1 MGTRRST
8 FLLITGLVVPLA
20 FSPLAWAG
28 HIKEGVLRSVAYH
41 PMPADQ
47 PVRVVLYDD
56 TTENIELRRQIEDEL
71 RRAGVSIDED
81 STLELAIDTEIID
94 RAAPE
99 SGPTMGSLEGS
110 SETGY
115 EARLNLWSSS
125 RDSVFGG
132 RKSDSTKSQ
141 TKFHLNAILRDHG
154 TGKFLWQG
162 DAYAVMHQ
170 VDSARVARAMVAPLV
185 AGLGQSV
192 TSKSFPID

>member
-1 MGTRRST
+1 
-8 FLLITGLVVPLA
+8 LV
-20 FSPLAWAG
+20 FTPLAWAG
-28 HIKEGVLRSVAYH
+28 HVKEGVLRSVAYH

-47 PVRVVLYDD
+47 SVRVIVFDD
-56 TTENIELRRQIEDEL
+56 TTENIEIKRQIEDEL
-71 RRAGVSIDED
+71 RRAGVSVDED

-94 RAAPE
+94 RGTPE
-99 SGPTMGSLEGS
+99 SGPTLGSVEGS
-110 SETGY
+110 SDQGY
-115 EARLNLWSSS
+115 EARLNLWSNS

-132 RKSDSTKSQ
+132 RKSDSTKAE
-141 TKFHLNAILRDHG
+141 TKFHLNAILRDLG

-170 VDSARVARAMVAPLV
+170 VESARVARSMVAPLV

>member
-1 MGTRRST
+1 MIARPPT
-8 FLLITGLVVPLA
+8 FLLISSFVVTLV
-20 FSPLAWAG
+20 FTPLAWAD

-41 PMPADQ
+41 PMPAGQ
-47 PVRVVLYDD
+47 PIKVIVYDD
-56 TTENIELRRQIEDEL
+56 TNENIETKRQIEDEL

-94 RAAPE
+94 RAGLE
-99 SGPTMGSLEGS
+99 SGPTMGSVEGS
-110 SETGY
+110 SEEGY
-115 EARLNLWSSS
+115 EARLNLWSST

-132 RKSDSTKSQ
+132 RKWDSTKAQ
-141 TKFHLNAILRDHG
+141 TKFHLSVILRDHG

-170 VDSARVARAMVAPLV
+170 VDSAQVARFMVAPLI